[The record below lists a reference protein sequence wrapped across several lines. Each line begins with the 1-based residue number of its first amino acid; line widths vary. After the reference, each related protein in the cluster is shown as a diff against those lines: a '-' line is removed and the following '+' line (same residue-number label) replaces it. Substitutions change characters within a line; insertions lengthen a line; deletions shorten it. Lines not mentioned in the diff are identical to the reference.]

1 MNALKTVPL
10 AILVAGT
17 VALGGCAAVAGGAA
31 GSAAGY
37 EYSNK
42 RAIDELE
49 ADYEAGRITKD
60 EYQLRR
66 EEIDKR
72 SVVE

>member
-1 MNALKTVPL
+1 MEHWKVLPL
-10 AILVAGT
+10 AACLAGAT
-17 VALGGCAAVAGGAA
+17 LLGGCAAVAGGAA
-31 GSAAGY
+31 GGAAGY

-42 RAIDELE
+42 RAMDELE
-49 ADYEAGRITKD
+49 ADYRAGRISKE
-60 EYQLRR
+60 EYFQRK